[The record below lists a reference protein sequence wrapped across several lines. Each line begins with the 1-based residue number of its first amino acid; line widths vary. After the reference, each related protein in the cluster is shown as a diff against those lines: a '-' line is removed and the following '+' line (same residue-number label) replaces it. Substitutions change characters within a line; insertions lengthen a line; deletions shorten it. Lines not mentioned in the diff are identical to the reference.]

1 MKKFG
6 LILLTFLLVLCNS
19 SNESTEVV
27 DTTTTLINEEN
38 SNDEGDVTT
47 TTPSDDSADTS
58 IVENYEYDKEKMSPF
73 TGLELSPEL
82 WLKRPRRV
90 IAFKVD
96 NNLNARPQ
104 SGLQE
109 ADTVMEI
116 LVEGGMTRFLAF
128 YLDKTS
134 SYVGPIRSA
143 RPTDPNLVR
152 PYGGILVVSGATA
165 GLIPAIRDLGVP
177 VLEEVSAPTMF
188 RIGNR
193 KAPHNLYAD
202 TELVREYIDKK
213 GFLFNQDVNPLYNF
227 GNDQSNWTP
236 GAGRVT
242 IKYSDFTT
250 VIWKLDKDQ
259 YSRFIVDGYSPEED
273 AVAHNF
279 ITRDG
284 YTDILKAPTVVVIQG
299 PLYNDEVT
307 TLPSVLT
314 VGVGPV
320 TIFSGGRYIEGTWR
334 RNDITDPFEFLD
346 DNQDQIEVPP
356 SKQWIHILPLN
367 GEINITDN

>member
-1 MKKFG
+1 
-6 LILLTFLLVLCNS
+6 
-19 SNESTEVV
+19 
-27 DTTTTLINEEN
+27 
-38 SNDEGDVTT
+38 
-47 TTPSDDSADTS
+47 
-58 IVENYEYDKEKMSPF
+58 
-73 TGLELSPEL
+73 
-82 WLKRPRRV
+82 
-90 IAFKVD
+90 
-96 NNLNARPQ
+96 
-104 SGLQE
+104 
-109 ADTVMEI
+109 
-116 LVEGGMTRFLAF
+116 
-128 YLDKTS
+128 
-134 SYVGPIRSA
+134 
-143 RPTDPNLVR
+143 
-152 PYGGILVVSGATA
+152 
-165 GLIPAIRDLGVP
+165 
-177 VLEEVSAPTMF
+177 MF

-202 TELVREYIDKK
+202 TELVREYIDNK

-250 VIWKLDKDQ
+250 VIWKLDNDQ

-346 DNQDQIEVPP
+346 VNQDQIEVPP